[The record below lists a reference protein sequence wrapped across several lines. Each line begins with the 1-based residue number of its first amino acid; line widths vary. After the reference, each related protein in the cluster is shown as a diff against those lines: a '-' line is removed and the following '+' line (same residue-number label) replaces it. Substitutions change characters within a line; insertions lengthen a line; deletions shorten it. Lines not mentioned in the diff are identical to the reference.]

1 VSLGRIRDARPCIR
15 GDPHPGEPA
24 AVPTAC
30 RFRLVLSVGRASS
43 STFFGDSWP
52 ITGRP
57 VVRVS
62 CEVPREGRLRDIRM
76 AGSIVRPRHA
86 LAGPLLSLPVRRV
99 FRVGWRGGPEV
110 DGDAVNVAK
119 LLRVY
124 GGCLGIERRRRTR
137 QPAISPGKLA
147 NER

>member
-30 RFRLVLSVGRASS
+30 RSRLVLSVGRASS

-62 CEVPREGRLRDIRM
+62 CEVPREGRLRGIRM

-99 FRVGWRGGPEV
+99 FRVGWRG
-110 DGDAVNVAK
+110 AAQ
-119 LLRVY
+119 RWTA
-124 GGCLGIERRRRTR
+124 TR
-137 QPAISPGKLA
+137 
-147 NER
+147 